1 MFTRKVFYRETRQ
14 EEFVELGETFKIIP
28 AEGEEEYMTNLKNQF
43 PEATMFVVTNKYTI
57 PVLKSANYEILNS
70 KGNVIKTLY

>member
-1 MFTRKVFYRETRQ
+1 MFTLKVFYRETRQ
-14 EEFVELGETFKIIP
+14 EEFVELDETFKIIP
-28 AEGEEEYMTNLKNQF
+28 AEGDEEYMMNLKEQF
-43 PEATMFVVTNKYTI
+43 PDATMFVVTNKYTI

>member
-1 MFTRKVFYRETRQ
+1 MFTLKVFYRETRQ
-14 EEFVELGETFKIIP
+14 EEFVELDETFKIIP
-28 AEGEEEYMTNLKNQF
+28 IGSEEEYMENLKTQF
-43 PEATMFVVTNKYTI
+43 PEAIMFVVTNKYTI

>member
-1 MFTRKVFYRETRQ
+1 MFTLKVFYRETRQ
-14 EEFVELGETFKIIP
+14 EEFVELDETFKIIP
-28 AEGEEEYMTNLKNQF
+28 IESEGEFMENLKEQF
-43 PEATMFVVTNKYTI
+43 PEAIMFVVTNKYTI

>member
-1 MFTRKVFYRETRQ
+1 MFTLKVFYRETRQ
-14 EEFVELGETFKIIP
+14 EEFVELDESFKIIP
-28 AEGEEEYMTNLKNQF
+28 AEGDEEYMTNLKEQF

-70 KGNVIKTLY
+70 RGNVIKTLY

>member
-1 MFTRKVFYRETRQ
+1 MFTLKVFYRETRQ
-14 EEFVELGETFKIIP
+14 EEFVELDETFKIIP
-28 AEGEEEYMTNLKNQF
+28 AEGDEEYMVNLKEQF

-70 KGNVIKTLY
+70 RGNVIKTLY